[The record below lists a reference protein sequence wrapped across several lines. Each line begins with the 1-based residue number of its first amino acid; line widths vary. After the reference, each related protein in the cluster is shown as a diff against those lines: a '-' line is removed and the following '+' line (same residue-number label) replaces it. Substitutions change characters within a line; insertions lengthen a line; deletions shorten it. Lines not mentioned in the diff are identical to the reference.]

1 LNIGAAALAV
11 PRLPDDEHLVAGK
24 QIRVLVVDD
33 SVVMREV
40 LRAAIEGATDMIV
53 VGTAADGRHAL
64 EQVKKLQPD
73 VLTLDVQMPHMDGLA
88 TLEVLFAQQP
98 LPVIMVSS
106 LTTAGAKTTLEAL
119 DRGALDCVP
128 KPVIS
133 SGGSTAEFQDELR
146 QKIRWAATVD
156 VRRVLANRRTQPRR
170 ASPWPAPV
178 DKTFADT
185 PVEELNKI
193 CIAVGTSMGGPP
205 ALAAL
210 FSALRPPLPPILVV
224 QHMMLNFT
232 APLAWRLDGISA
244 LSVNE
249 AKEGD
254 LLRPNHALIAP
265 SGRHL
270 LLKRVGDRVKVVLDD
285 SPRFGGHK
293 PAVDLMMQSAAHL
306 FGRRCLGVIM
316 TGMGCDGVLGCAA
329 IRTAGG
335 FVLGQ
340 DEATSDVYGMNK
352 AAYQAGHVDRQF
364 ALGDVGTVIA
374 AEVKRLLAL
383 RKAAPAEPSSVVLA
397 GK

>member
-1 LNIGAAALAV
+1 
-11 PRLPDDEHLVAGK
+11 
-24 QIRVLVVDD
+24 LVVDD

-40 LRAAIEGATDMIV
+40 LRSAIQGASDMIV
-53 VGTAADGRHAL
+53 VGIAGDGRQAL
-64 EQVKKLQPD
+64 AQAKTLQPD
-73 VLTLDVQMPHMDGLA
+73 VVTLDMQMPNMDGLT
-88 TLEVLFAQQP
+88 TLDTLFTQQP

-106 LTTAGAKTTLEAL
+106 LTTAGAKTTLDAL

-128 KPVIS
+128 KPTS
-133 SGGSTAEFQDELR
+133 TGSSTAEFQEELR

-156 VRRVLANRRTQPRR
+156 VRRVLANRQAQRGRR
-170 ASPWPAPV
+170 ASPWPEPV
-178 DKTFADT
+178 DKAFTAASA
-185 PVEELNKI
+185 EKLSNL

-210 FSALRPPLPPILVV
+210 FGALRPPLPPILVV

-232 APLAWRLDGISA
+232 APLAWRLDAISA

-270 LLKRVGDRVKVVLDD
+270 LLKRKGDQVKVVLDD
-285 SPRFGGHK
+285 SPRFGGHR
-293 PAVDLMMQSAAHL
+293 PAVDLMMQSAAQL
-306 FGRRCLGVIM
+306 FGRRCLGIIM
-316 TGMGCDGVLGCAA
+316 TGMGCDGVIGCAA
-329 IRTAGG
+329 IRAAGG
-335 FVLGQ
+335 YVLGQ
-340 DEATSDVYGMNK
+340 DEASSDVYGMNK
-352 AAYQAGHVDRQF
+352 AAYQAGNVDRQF

-383 RKAAPAEPSSVVLA
+383 RK
-397 GK
+397 